1 MNDEQV
7 MRLDECRQKFE
18 ELEFRFKQL
27 KKDHLTQIDMVEV
40 KLQMMKAEMIRII
53 QRNLLMAESIRPS
66 GSAMNKNFA
75 I

>member
-1 MNDEQV
+1 
-7 MRLDECRQKFE
+7 MRRRQKPEKQKTEFE
-18 ELEFRFKQL
+18 QKLEKIDQKL